1 MIDIESALF
10 TPIAED
16 FSETYPNGSRY
27 NEPMETPAS
36 FPALVMY
43 QADRFYSGYT
53 GLNSSRV
60 VIDVDVFSNLTAG
73 AKQQCKDIIELVEE
87 RLGSIGAWETVFCNQ
102 IRNADQRIFRVKA
115 RYRGT
120 AVEETNED
128 DTVTVR
134 IYKD

>member
-1 MIDIESALF
+1 MVDIESALF
-10 TPIAED
+10 TQIADD
-16 FSETYPNGSRY
+16 FAETYPDGSRY

-36 FPALVMY
+36 FPALVVY

-60 VIDVDVFSNLTAG
+60 VIDVDVFSNLTVG
-73 AKQQCKDIIELVEE
+73 AKQQCKDITELVEE
-87 RLGSIGAWETVFCNQ
+87 RLGNVGTWETVFCNQ

-120 AVEETNED
+120 AVQETNED

-134 IYKD
+134 IYRD